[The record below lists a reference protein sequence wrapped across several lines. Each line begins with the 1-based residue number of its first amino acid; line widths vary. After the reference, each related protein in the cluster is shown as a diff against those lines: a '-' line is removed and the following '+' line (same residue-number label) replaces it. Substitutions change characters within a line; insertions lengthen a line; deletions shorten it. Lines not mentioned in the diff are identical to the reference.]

1 MLKNYLFEEW
11 RDIKGAEGTYQI
23 SNQGRVRSVDRID
36 ANGAKRNGIILSQKV
51 ARSGYKTVS
60 LYFNQR
66 WHHPSVHRLVAEAF
80 IPNPNNLPQVNHK
93 DEDKTNNC
101 VDNLEW
107 CSAKYNTNYGLR
119 NKKAGENISKAN
131 RGKPQPQRCKEI
143 EKFDMDGN
151 YITTYGSVGEA
162 ANSIGKPSSYISTC
176 LIGKT
181 KSCNGFIWR
190 YKR

>member
-1 MLKNYLFEEW
+1 MTEEW
-11 RDIKGAEGTYQI
+11 RDIVGAEGIYQV

-36 ANGAKRNGIILSQKV
+36 ANGMKRNGIILAQKNN
-51 ARSGYKTVS
+51 RNGYKTVS

-66 WHHPSVHRLVAEAF
+66 WYWPSVHRLVAEAF
-80 IPNPNNLPQVNHK
+80 IPNPNNLPQVNHR
-93 DEDKTNNC
+93 DENKHNNS
-101 VDNLEW
+101 VENLEW

-119 NKKAGENISKAN
+119 GKKAGENISKAN
-131 RGKPQPQRCKEI
+131 RGKPQPRLRKEI
-143 EKFDMDGN
+143 EQFDMDGN
-151 YITTYGSVGEA
+151 YITTYSSVGEA
-162 ANSIGKPSSYISTC
+162 AKSIGKPSSYISAC